1 MGVGK
6 YILINISNS
15 KFLFCTGSVISCGW
29 SAQGKVV
36 WVGGCVFPV
45 LNGWHPSKGG
55 GTGPTTHISS
65 INIDLWDHLSG
76 GGVKDGC
83 TGIQSHPKPTH
94 QNIDHVLNQ
103 KKKNFFYSPRL
114 LAWRVSGNYSYTTQI
129 YPSKF
134 DRQYEDDLYVVSFV
148 LVLFLFFIFLFWV
161 ACWESWKV
169 EGHPEHNEKNRLI
182 QRHQVWTRKIES
194 KYKKTRTTII
204 KEQDKDMC
212 MCVYNVHAKLSCIC
226 KDIIDRTPLPPFFS
240 LNRFS
245 NRTSHT
251 LGQDSSKC
259 DPWISD
265 WSRMAIDRII
275 NS

>member
-1 MGVGK
+1 MGK

-103 KKKNFFYSPRL
+103 KKKKISSTPPGCWLDGFP
-114 LAWRVSGNYSYTTQI
+114 VTTRTQHRSI
-129 YPSKF
+129 HPSLIDSMKTICMWW
-134 DRQYEDDLYVVSFV
+134 
-148 LVLFLFFIFLFWV
+148 VLFLFFFCFSFFYSEWLV
-161 ACWESWKV
+161 ESLGRLKV
-169 EGHPEHNEKNRLI
+169 TPNIMK
-182 QRHQVWTRKIES
+182 
-194 KYKKTRTTII
+194 RT
-204 KEQDKDMC
+204 
-212 MCVYNVHAKLSCIC
+212 
-226 KDIIDRTPLPPFFS
+226 
-240 LNRFS
+240 
-245 NRTSHT
+245 
-251 LGQDSSKC
+251 
-259 DPWISD
+259 D
-265 WSRMAIDRII
+265 WSSDTKFEHER
-275 NS
+275 